1 MAAWLK
7 PFLLA
12 LLAALCLHIVS
23 IAGIGSQMQSASS
36 VLAQRIDPLFTRSIS
51 AASTP
56 QAAAQ
61 KAAKETASPQAATS
75 VASMIEA
82 KPAKAT
88 VSLAPPTPTVAEIPT
103 ETVTTKASA
112 DLAVIPT
119 AVAAATPSTLSE
131 PIATAAITNSPTQN
145 ITGQPISSTE
155 SLLVTG
161 EWPSDTRVIYQIGGK
176 WGNDLF
182 GKGIVQWTRSG
193 NTQEKYQVKV
203 VIDIPSLPTVSMT
216 SQGRVSSQG
225 LLPEAYEE
233 VVASRIR
240 NLRLDPTE
248 IAFDKGNRIARPAI
262 APMSVQDTVSQ
273 FIDIGYR
280 YQQGREQLQ
289 AGQSTRVWLARPG
302 NLYEWI
308 YDIAPAQDLS
318 LPKIGSVKVHHLKPR
333 PQANPRGTY
342 SMEMWLAPSLQYLP
356 VRIRMNI
363 NAESY
368 IDLFATE
375 IQQK

>member
-1 MAAWLK
+1 MVAWLK

-12 LLAALCLHIVS
+12 LLATLCLHLVG

-36 VLAQRIDPLFTRSIS
+36 VLEQRAEPLFTRTIS
-51 AASTP
+51 VASTP

-61 KAAKETASPQAATS
+61 KVATAKAALQ
-75 VASMIEA
+75 VANSAVSLINPRPRA
-82 KPAKAT
+82 AT
-88 VSLAPPTPTVAEIPT
+88 VSMAAPTPTLAETHP
-103 ETVTTKASA
+103 ETVTTTANPESA
-112 DLAVIPT
+112 PSPT
-119 AVAAATPSTLSE
+119 ELAAATPSSLIEVSS
-131 PIATAAITNSPTQN
+131 AAAISSSPTP
-145 ITGQPISSTE
+145 IISPQPAGGTD

-161 EWPSDTRVIYQIGGK
+161 EWPGDTRVMYQIGGQ
-176 WGNDLF
+176 WGNEVH
-182 GKGIVQWTRSG
+182 GKGIVQWTRFGSA
-193 NTQEKYQVKV
+193 QERYQVKV
-203 VIDIPSLPTVSMT
+203 VIDIAAIPTISMT

-248 IAFDKGNRIARPAI
+248 IAFEKGKRMARPALS
-262 APMSVQDTVSQ
+262 PMSVQDTVSQ

-280 YQQGREQLQ
+280 YQQGHEQLQ

-333 PQANPRGTY
+333 PLANPRGPY

>member
-12 LLAALCLHIVS
+12 LLAALCLHLVGM
-23 IAGIGSQMQSASS
+23 AGIGSQMQSAAS
-36 VLAQRIDPLFTRSIS
+36 VLDQRADPLFTRTIS
-51 AASTP
+51 AASAP

-61 KAAKETASPQAATS
+61 KAVTETASSQAVTS
-75 VASMIEA
+75 AASVIEA

-88 VSLAPPTPTVAEIPT
+88 VSVATPTATVTELPT
-103 ETVTTKASA
+103 ETATMTSSA
-112 DLAVIPT
+112 EPAVSPT

-131 PIATAAITNSPTQN
+131 TITAVAIANSPTQT
-145 ITGQPISSTE
+145 ITSQPTGSTD

-161 EWPSDTRVIYQIGGK
+161 EWPGDTRVSYQISGK
-176 WGNDLF
+176 WGNELH
-182 GKGIVQWTRSG
+182 GEGIVQWTHSG
-193 NTQEKYQVKV
+193 SAQERYQVKV
-203 VIDIPSLPTVSMT
+203 VIDIPAVPTVSMI
-216 SQGRVSSQG
+216 SQGKVSRQG

-233 VVASRIR
+233 VVASRTR
-240 NLRLDPTE
+240 NLRLEPTE
-248 IAFDKGNRIARPAI
+248 IVFDKGNRMARPVLL
-262 APMSVQDTVSQ
+262 PMSVQDIVSQ
-273 FIDIGYR
+273 FIDVGYR
-280 YQQGREQLQ
+280 YRQGREQLQ
-289 AGQSTRVWLARPG
+289 AGQSTRIWLARPG

-308 YDIAPAQDLS
+308 YDIGPADEVS

-333 PQANPRGTY
+333 PLANPRGTY

-356 VRIRMNI
+356 VRIRINI
-363 NAESY
+363 NADSY